1 LEKGPG
7 RGLSYQT
14 GFIKP
19 RTGAPA
25 PTANGTCRKVVLMAE
40 VVVYFDPLFEE
51 HKTGYGHPERPER
64 LPVAM
69 KALADSGL
77 LEGIEVLSS
86 RDASVADIELV
97 HSEKY
102 IQQVKQISES
112 GGGNLDMDTA
122 LSEETYPAALK
133 AAGAL
138 LDSVDWC
145 LEGES
150 RRTFC
155 MVRPPGHHAL
165 PSRGMGFCI
174 FNNVAVGARY
184 AIARKKLKRV
194 MIVDWDAHH
203 GNGTQ
208 DTFYEDPS
216 VLYVSLHQYPHYPG
230 TGWVDETGKGK
241 GAGFTMNFPFPAGT
255 GEVSYLEAFDRV
267 IVPAGRKFE
276 PELVMISAGYDS
288 HVADLLCSMRLNDA
302 SYRKMT
308 DRLTAFAEDC
318 CSGRLIV
325 TLEGGYNLNAEAR
338 SVVQTVAGL
347 AGVDIPGKDE
357 PAQPTAYPD
366 RAHDVVE
373 QVARQAGVD

>member
-1 LEKGPG
+1 MA
-7 RGLSYQT
+7 Q
-14 GFIKP
+14 
-19 RTGAPA
+19 
-25 PTANGTCRKVVLMAE
+25 VVI
-40 VVVYFDPLFEE
+40 YFDPIFEE

-69 KALADSGL
+69 KALSESGL
-77 LEGIEVLSS
+77 LESVEVLSP
-86 RDASVADIELV
+86 RDATVDEIELV
-97 HSEKY
+97 HSPKY
-102 IQQVKQISES
+102 IEQVREVSLS
-112 GGGNLDMDTA
+112 GGGHLDMDTA
-122 LSEETYPAALK
+122 VSGETYAAALK

-184 AIARKKLKRV
+184 AQARKGLKRV

-208 DTFYEDPS
+208 DTFFDDAS
-216 VLYVSLHQYPHYPG
+216 VLYVSIHQYPHYPG
-230 TGWVDETGKGK
+230 TGWVDETGKSRGE
-241 GAGFTMNFPFPAGT
+241 GYTLNFPFPAGT
-255 GEVSYLEAFDRV
+255 GEEFYLEALERV
-267 IVPAGRKFE
+267 IIPAGRRFE
-276 PELVMISAGYDS
+276 PELLLVSAGYDS
-288 HVADLLCSMRLNDA
+288 HAGDLLCSMRLNDD
-302 SYRKMT
+302 SYGKMT
-308 DRLTAFAEDC
+308 RSLVGFSEDC

-338 SVVQTVAGL
+338 SIVQTVAGL
-347 AGVDIPGKDE
+347 AGVDVPFKDE
-357 PAQPTAYPD
+357 PAPPSSYPD
-366 RAHDVVE
+366 RARDVID
-373 QVARQAGVD
+373 QVARQAGLD

>member
-1 LEKGPG
+1 
-7 RGLSYQT
+7 
-14 GFIKP
+14 
-19 RTGAPA
+19 
-25 PTANGTCRKVVLMAE
+25 
-40 VVVYFDPLFEE
+40 
-51 HKTGYGHPERPER
+51 
-64 LPVAM
+64 
-69 KALADSGL
+69 
-77 LEGIEVLSS
+77 
-86 RDASVADIELV
+86 
-97 HSEKY
+97 
-102 IQQVKQISES
+102 
-112 GGGNLDMDTA
+112 
-122 LSEETYPAALK
+122 
-133 AAGAL
+133 
-138 LDSVDWC
+138 
-145 LEGES
+145 
-150 RRTFC
+150 
-155 MVRPPGHHAL
+155 
-165 PSRGMGFCI
+165 MGFCI

-216 VLYVSLHQYPHYPG
+216 VLYVSMHQYPHYPG

-241 GAGFTMNFPFPAGT
+241 GAGYTMNFPFPAGT
-255 GEVSYLEAFDRV
+255 GEVDYLEAFDKV
-267 IVPAGRKFE
+267 ILPAGRKFE
-276 PELVMISAGYDS
+276 PDLVMVSAGYDS

-308 DRLTAFAEDC
+308 DRLVGFAEEC

-366 RAHDVVE
+366 RARDVVE